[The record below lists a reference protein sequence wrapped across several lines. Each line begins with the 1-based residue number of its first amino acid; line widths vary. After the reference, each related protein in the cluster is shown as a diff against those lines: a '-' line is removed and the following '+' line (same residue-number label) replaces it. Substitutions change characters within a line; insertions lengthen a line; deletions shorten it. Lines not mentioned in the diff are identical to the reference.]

1 MQDKIFG
8 IDLTKD
14 EIIDH
19 IEFCF
24 IGEDSLDGFD
34 IKINKRNIYELWH
47 EDYAEFFDEIGNDI
61 IETYIVIFTE
71 KEIPKQYFTINEAI
85 VKNIEC
91 NISISEGEPRNFII
105 IYQSLKI
112 SNLKIEEMKD
122 ILLTDLFDIGEKLGF
137 LEYMDEAQIKINF
150 YTDIIDKY
158 LVYLDKLINYDEF
171 RKKMSTIFNL
181 LYRKINEFY
190 LKLLTIRSEVETQFI
205 ELADIKKR
213 NPRAVLL
220 IESNYSDNDIDIETA
235 LSSFKH
241 LENKFNNV
249 KEFTRSMNESRQ
261 AIINESIGNIMFW
274 VGIIS
279 FFFGII
285 GLVDKYQTQSNYG
298 LETNDAF
305 FNLLLIILPF
315 TFLFIIIFIKYGQI
329 FERIIRLLNTVSFKL
344 KCGYYFPNLNNYLK
358 RIGLFKSIDKNWFD
372 MIEQESTTLNSELFY
387 TTIKLDLNNQ
397 IEKNYYKNILL
408 PKSIF
413 IFEILFGEL
422 LQKMDLLSERSS
434 DLSIKNR
441 QKQLDAILEEVY
453 FFTAINNWQLE
464 KVNILEPGLRVLEN
478 LFIWVLYFEFKQS
491 FGRSL
496 DSDDVELGIDSYI
509 SSAPTNDDIGDSEID
524 YCGNYVLYYSFKI
537 PLLKTH
543 IDQIISLSPDYY
555 KDDIPFELFKA
566 SLDPF
571 SFESEM
577 ESDIW
582 IPEEYLETVKTS
594 KDIYEPECK
603 IKEVIKELNPIL
615 IKEIKKTNVKDFMQH
630 MEDYSLI
637 TLLNKNK

>member
-71 KEIPKQYFTINEAI
+71 KEIPKQHFTINEAI
-85 VKNIEC
+85 VNNIQC
-91 NISISEGEPRNFII
+91 NISIKQLAPRNFII

-205 ELADIKKR
+205 ELANMKKS

-220 IESNYSDNDIDIETA
+220 IESIYFNKNIDKETTF
-235 LSSFKH
+235 STFKH

-434 DLSIKNR
+434 DFRIKNR

-464 KVNILEPGLRVLEN
+464 KVNILEPGLIVLEN

-496 DSDDVELGIDSYI
+496 DSDDVELRIERYI
-509 SSAPTNDDIGDSEID
+509 PSAPTNDDIGDSEID
-524 YCGNYVLYYSFKI
+524 YCDCYVSYYSSKI

-543 IDQIISLSPDYY
+543 IDQIISLSSDDN

-582 IPEEYLETVKTS
+582 IPEKYLETVKTS
-594 KDIYEPECK
+594 EDIYEPECK